1 MIQAYFTT
9 SSSTVIAARVPDGD
23 LLDLAASVGMEPGD
37 LFGIDIPSGATRHAR
52 VRVLVAQDQLT
63 ALYNS
68 VSDGSNPSATFTW
81 QENSNAAAMTLDVWL
96 LPPRPLYMVAGGA
109 GVAVVEAVDAR
120 WWWSQSQA
128 NTLNGGPIQGVLRSA
143 DGRWGVQAATSAT
156 PLGLMT
162 ALISAINSAGL
173 PGTIALGS
181 YSANSLLLNRLADFV
196 LTPECSLAMAIDTL
210 AAGTGFMVQWDA
222 ATSVYTLV
230 PVGGDASTL
239 NSWMTSNKVAYA
251 GGAQPPANTFSPT
264 EPLAT
269 LWYGNAAQQRNMMP
283 NAVTTSFP
291 YRTVEGK
298 TRYNNTATDSTT
310 LMFATEKEFGW
321 ESTIT
326 TGRARAD
333 IGKRLL
339 KEPRPLVASSTPGLT
354 PLTPATAI
362 LGTTAPS
369 WNYTGYVTQ
378 VVNLL
383 QTRASVMTGRI
394 GWGGWARVP
403 TGSFR
408 CTVLRYCL
416 SVRAGELV
424 PVTIT
429 ECEQNDWLLGPDGM
443 MESDPASLT
452 LSKGMTHLRRLW
464 NGAVMA
470 DTAPPNTRVFL
481 ARITGSTAICDSWK
495 WSYTFEEVEPAPSP
509 PVGPVEVCTLVVNIA
524 PFDRVGSAL
533 NMIENTNNAST
544 GFIAPGVSQA
554 NYPNATISPLPIA
567 TGSIVTMV
575 EHFPAISDGT
585 TATVPVPKYWFT
597 MPNAVLVT
605 CTPGE

>member
-1 MIQAYFTT
+1 
-9 SSSTVIAARVPDGD
+9 
-23 LLDLAASVGMEPGD
+23 
-37 LFGIDIPSGATRHAR
+37 
-52 VRVLVAQDQLT
+52 LT
-63 ALYNS
+63 
-68 VSDGSNPSATFTW
+68 
-81 QENSNAAAMTLDVWL
+81 
-96 LPPRPLYMVAGGA
+96 
-109 GVAVVEAVDAR
+109 
-120 WWWSQSQA
+120 
-128 NTLNGGPIQGVLRSA
+128 
-143 DGRWGVQAATSAT
+143 
-156 PLGLMT
+156 
-162 ALISAINSAGL
+162 
-173 PGTIALGS
+173 
-181 YSANSLLLNRLADFV
+181 DFV
-196 LTPECSLAMAIDTL
+196 LTPECSIAMAIDTL
-210 AAGTGFMVQWDA
+210 AAATGFMVQWD
-222 ATSVYTLV
+222 TSAMTLELV

-239 NSWMTSNKVAYA
+239 NSWMTTNKVAYA

-369 WNYTGYVTQ
+369 WNYPAYITQ

-383 QTRASVMTGRI
+383 QTRASVMSGRI
-394 GWGGWARVP
+394 GWGGWAAVP

-408 CTVLRYCL
+408 CTMLRYCL

-429 ECEQNDWLLGPDGM
+429 DCDQDDWLLGPDGM
-443 MESDPASLT
+443 MESDPKQLT
-452 LSKGMTHLRRLW
+452 LSKGTTHLRRLW

-470 DTAPPNTRVFL
+470 DTAPPNTRVFA
-481 ARITGSTAICDSWK
+481 ARITGSTEICDGWK
-495 WSYTFEEVEPAPSP
+495 WEYQFEEVEPAKIPCP
-509 PVGPVEVCTLVVNIA
+509 MVVSIS
-524 PFDRVGSAL
+524 PFDRTDMAL
-533 NMIENTNNAST
+533 NLMEETNDSVT

-554 NYPNATISPLPIA
+554 NYPNATVSPIAIA
-567 TGSIVTMV
+567 TGTIVTMV
-575 EHFPAISDGT
+575 EQFPAISDGT
-585 TATVPVPKYWFT
+585 TAEVPVPKYWFT
-597 MPNAVLVT
+597 IPNAVLVE
-605 CTPGE
+605 CEPGE